1 MNEFIELQG
10 ATGPALRFR
19 LRSDATQLP
28 ATAGNF
34 VCIRLSG
41 DTPEVVA
48 CGSTNSLMTA
58 SGVWEAAVRE
68 HGAEA
73 LYVRLNVAGATRAL
87 ELESL
92 VERHNPPMVVWEGA
106 VG

>member
-1 MNEFIELQG
+1 VNEYIELQG
-10 ATGPALRFR
+10 ASGPALRFR
-19 LRSDATQLP
+19 LRSDAAPLP
-28 ATAGNF
+28 AMAGNF
-34 VCIRLSG
+34 VCVRMSG

-58 SGVWEAAVRE
+58 SVVWEAAVRE

-92 VERHNPPMVVWEGA
+92 VERHNPPMVVWESPAG
-106 VG
+106 